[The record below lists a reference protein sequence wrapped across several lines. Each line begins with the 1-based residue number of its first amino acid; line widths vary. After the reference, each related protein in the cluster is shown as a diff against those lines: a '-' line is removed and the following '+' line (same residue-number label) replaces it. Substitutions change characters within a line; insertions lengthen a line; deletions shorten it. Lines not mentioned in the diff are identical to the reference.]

1 MKYYK
6 VYNPDIV
13 EIKQNI
19 QLSSKSVLVRIL
31 PKEFGVFEE
40 NLAIQLQS
48 IFSSLEVVE
57 ATEKEYADY
66 RKFIAKKLA
75 DELKLAKEAKKA
87 KLEIQKAEKKRTD
100 RILAK
105 RADVEKEAL
114 KNAEK
119 HKEEAINKELEAIE
133 QLGGVKPKYEP
144 KVKSKAK
151 SKKVVTKKKGKK

>member
-75 DELKLAKEAKKA
+75 DELKLAEEAKKA

-105 RADVEKEAL
+105 RADAEKEAL
-114 KNAEK
+114 KDAEK

-133 QLGGVKPKYEP
+133 KLGGVKPKYE
-144 KVKSKAK
+144 SEAK